1 MRTLYSIISDIA
13 VAFWQN
19 KEFLKESSWRWGM
32 LRQLFRDQSPLLN
45 ISSNKWL
52 FILISSEAY
61 LSKYK

>member
-1 MRTLYSIISDIA
+1 MQTLYSNISDIA
-13 VAFWQN
+13 VAFWRN
-19 KEFLKESSWRWGM
+19 RESLKESSWRWGM
-32 LRQLFRDQSPLLN
+32 LRQLFSDQSPLLN

>member
-13 VAFWQN
+13 VAFWKN
-19 KEFLKESSWRWGM
+19 KESFKERSWRWGM
-32 LRQLFRDQSPLLN
+32 LRQLFHDQSPLLN